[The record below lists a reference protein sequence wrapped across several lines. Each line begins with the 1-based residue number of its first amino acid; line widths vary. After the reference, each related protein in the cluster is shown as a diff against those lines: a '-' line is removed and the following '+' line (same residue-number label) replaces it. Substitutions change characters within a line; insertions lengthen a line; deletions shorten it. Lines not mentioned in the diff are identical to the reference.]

1 MDEYKDESGLNEE
14 PLEILAT
21 RRDVTGTKAVQIHE
35 YHGDGEVEYVKVSYD
50 GEVRNLL
57 LHSTV
62 YPYGESP
69 YNQEIESV
77 PYIVIQNDVYEISS
91 FISVGY
97 NDEEYRKIESKQ

>member
-1 MDEYKDESGLNEE
+1 MGSLSVNGER
-14 PLEILAT
+14 LEVLAS
-21 RRDVTGTKAVQIHE
+21 RRDRKNEKSIQIHDYTSE
-35 YHGDGEVEYVKVSYD
+35 GNIEYVKISYD

-57 LHSTV
+57 LHNTV

-77 PYIVIQNDVYEISS
+77 PYIVIKNDVYEIKT

-97 NDEEYRKIESKQ
+97 NDEDYRKK